1 MGVLSGISARR
12 SADQGRDP
20 CLLCPRCHPCRVGA
34 GRLGGGHD
42 RLFVRDVLGEETA
55 LKAVALVVFFPAACI
70 AYVEGLLLAAAA
82 ACLLC
87 VRRERW
93 LMAILFANV
102 ACLSKE
108 SGVALVVAIAAEA
121 LRPGRTTPAR
131 IGIVVAAAASSLTF
145 IGFGVYWWARTGHP
159 LAFVSAEHDWNGKF
173 VWFET
178 PFKVVWSLLTSRDAW
193 YQVSRVVA
201 ARGFVV
207 VVVGFV
213 YLVRLHRHGRG
224 VSPAWWAYAMV
235 GALIAFSPFWP
246 TSILRY
252 TMVALPVFAAAY
264 AHLARP
270 RLELSV
276 GVFGVIQGLIAIVDF
291 VGVVDGHGLLAP

>member
-1 MGVLSGISARR
+1 MVLLPGGVYLERR
-12 SADQGRDP
+12 
-20 CLLCPRCHPCRVGA
+20 LCRRA
-34 GRLGGGHD
+34 
-42 RLFVRDVLGEETA
+42 LF
-55 LKAVALVVFFPAACI
+55 
-70 AYVEGLLLAAAA
+70 LAAAA

-93 LMAILFANV
+93 LLAILCANV

-108 SGVALVVAIAAEA
+108 SGLALVVAIAAEA
-121 LRPGRTTPAR
+121 LRPGRTARAR
-131 IGIVVAAAASSLTF
+131 IGIVAAAGASSLTF
-145 IGFGVYWWARTGHP
+145 IGFCVYGWARTGHA
-159 LAFVSAEHDWNGKF
+159 LAFVSAERDWYGKF

-178 PFKVVWSLLTSRDAW
+178 PFKTVWSLLTSRDAW
-193 YQVSRVVA
+193 YQASYVVA
-201 ARGFVV
+201 ACGFVV

-224 VSPAWWAYAMV
+224 VSPAWWAYAIV

-270 RLELSV
+270 RLFEITV
-276 GVFGVIQGLIAIVDF
+276 GVFGMIQGVIAIVVF
-291 VGVVDGHGLLAP
+291 VGLVDGHGLLAP